1 MKILVSAVACNPFSG
16 SEGLHGWMVC
26 RSLATLGDLWLLV
39 SDEHRAGI
47 EKAQSEGLVPAN
59 MQFTFIGEH
68 RPCLENR
75 LLARGQSWLRYM
87 DFSKAILPIARELH
101 EKIQFDLSHHV
112 TYSTWR
118 VASPLWRLGVP
129 FIWGPIS
136 GTEVF
141 PLLRFGRMLSPSAF
155 GFELLRIL
163 GGYYSYCVPEVHR
176 CARNAFHILAAH
188 REAVSHLSRLR
199 QSSDGIS
206 VLSYFSFSPERIEAI
221 ARSNF
226 PVRTG
231 RPLKIFAAGNLEGRK
246 GIAMALHGLAQAKQ
260 KGVKFS
266 YRITSRGPEFEHLQ
280 RLAKRL
286 GIAEEVDLGRQ
297 MPREDYIREL
307 QDTDLYLL
315 PSLREG
321 GGLTM
326 MEAMLAGCVPIVAAC
341 GGPGTTVT
349 DECGVRVPVTT
360 PKQMAGEIADAVVR
374 FDRDRELMAR
384 MAKIAS
390 KRIADTYPE
399 EKFISAIKAVY
410 QSAIS
415 S

>member
-16 SEGLHGWMVC
+16 SEGLLGWMAC

-39 SDEHRAGI
+39 SDEHSEGVK
-47 EKAQSEGLVPAN
+47 KAQSEGLVPSN
-59 MQFTFIGEH
+59 MHFTFIGKH
-68 RPCLENR
+68 RPYTENR

-87 DFSKAILPIARELH
+87 AFSKAIFPVARKLH
-101 EKIQFDLSHHV
+101 EKIRFDLSHHV

-163 GGYYSYCVPEVHR
+163 EGSYSYCLPKVHR
-176 CARNAFHILAAH
+176 CARNAFHIFAAH

-199 QSSDGIS
+199 QSSEGTS
-206 VLSYFSFSPERIEAI
+206 VLSYFSFSPERIATI
-221 ARSNF
+221 APNSF
-226 PVRTG
+226 PLRTG

-246 GIAMALHGLAQAKQ
+246 GVAIALEGLAQAKQ
-260 KGVKFS
+260 KGVKFT

-280 RLAKRL
+280 HLAKRL

-307 QDTDLYLL
+307 QDTDLFLL

-341 GGPGTTVT
+341 GAPGSAVT
-349 DECGVRVPVTT
+349 DECGIRVPVTT
-360 PKQMAGEIADAVVR
+360 PKQMAEEIADAVVR

-384 MAKIAS
+384 MAQAAS
-390 KRIADTYPE
+390 KRIAETYTE
-399 EKFISAIKAVY
+399 EKFVSAIKAVY
-410 QSAIS
+410 QSALAS
-415 S
+415 

>member
-1 MKILVSAVACNPFSG
+1 MA
-16 SEGLHGWMVC
+16 C

-39 SDEHRAGI
+39 SDEHRLGV

-59 MQFTFIGEH
+59 MHFTFVGEH
-68 RPCLENR
+68 RPASENR
-75 LLARGQSWLRYM
+75 LVARGQSWLRYM
-87 DFSKAILPIARELH
+87 AFTKAIFPIARELH
-101 EKIQFDLSHHV
+101 EKNRFDLSHHV

-136 GTEVF
+136 GTEEF
-141 PLLRFGRMLSPSAF
+141 PLLHFGRMLSPSAF
-155 GFELLRIL
+155 AFESARIL
-163 GGYYSYCVPEVHR
+163 GGYYSYCLPEVHR
-176 CARNAFHILAAH
+176 CARNAFHIFAAH
-188 REAVSHLSRLR
+188 REAVAHLSRLR
-199 QSSDGIS
+199 GTSDGIS
-206 VLSYFSFSPERIEAI
+206 VLSYYSFSPERIEAI
-221 ARSNF
+221 ARCDF
-226 PVRTG
+226 PVRRG

-246 GIAMALHGLAQAKQ
+246 GVAMALHGLAQAKQ

-266 YRITSRGPEFEHLQ
+266 YRITSRGPEFEHLKS
-280 RLAKRL
+280 LAKRL

-349 DECGVRVPVTT
+349 NECGVSVPVTT
-360 PKQMAGEIADAVVR
+360 PKQMAAEIADAVIR
-374 FDRDRELMAR
+374 FDRDRDLMAR
-384 MAKIAS
+384 MAQVAS
-390 KRIADTYPE
+390 KRIAETYTE
-399 EKFISAIKAVY
+399 QKFISAMNAVY
-410 QSAIS
+410 QSALNS
-415 S
+415 